1 MAIAPLRREDT
12 PAPSQTTPPG
22 TPPKLRDARSNG
34 RLASTPS
41 PTPHARP
48 RRERS
53 LGRAVLAWLDSV
65 TWTEKAYFALPESNH
80 IVELVDGRLVIPDM
94 PTIHHQRVVRDFAF
108 RLHDWN
114 AEHKAGE
121 VLFSAYPIRLKPGLI
136 REPDVMFYLN
146 EHRSRMQVQRGGPPD
161 LVVEVLSPSTRR
173 IDQGAKLAQYAEA
186 RVTEYWLMDPD
197 QHWVEV
203 HALENGRYQHLGR
216 FSPGEEATSRLLPGF
231 TVAVADLFS
240 PSPSLGEAGA
250 HSGNGQRG

>member
-1 MAIAPLRREDT
+1 
-12 PAPSQTTPPG
+12 
-22 TPPKLRDARSNG
+22 
-34 RLASTPS
+34 
-41 PTPHARP
+41 
-48 RRERS
+48 